1 MCRKRLCSFSLPR
14 YFQISFLSHALP
26 VTGHRGGSIW
36 EAIWEAHSSWDDPD
50 NYRQTKRRSA
60 HDNDCDLPTSVS
72 SDGIDPTYNFHSE
85 VLINDYK
92 TVRKTDDFTSS
103 LRACNGNWTCYATRS
118 TSSNQCRKHIVP
130 YDVFYGANGK
140 LSTPALT
147 SRPSFWSQLPLPLS
161 ESLEIASGGGPEDSE
176 PE

>member
-1 MCRKRLCSFSLPR
+1 MLIMCQKRLCSFSLPR

-92 TVRKTDDFTSS
+92 TVRKTDDCGHAMEIG
-103 LRACNGNWTCYATRS
+103 LAMLHAPHLAINAAS
-118 TSSNQCRKHIVP
+118 T
-130 YDVFYGANGK
+130 
-140 LSTPALT
+140 
-147 SRPSFWSQLPLPLS
+147 
-161 ESLEIASGGGPEDSE
+161 
-176 PE
+176 